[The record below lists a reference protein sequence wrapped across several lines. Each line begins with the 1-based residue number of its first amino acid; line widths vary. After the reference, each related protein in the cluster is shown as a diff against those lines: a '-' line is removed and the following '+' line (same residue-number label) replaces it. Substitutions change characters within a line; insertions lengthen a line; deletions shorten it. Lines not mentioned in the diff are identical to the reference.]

1 MIAVWRKSSHRSTIS
16 DMWWH
21 PNAFKIDNAS
31 SLYVAEI
38 KITLHLWRRICIK
51 QCCVAQWH
59 MHLDYLN
66 KTADL
71 SRPDDISSNK
81 IVTMTSTGSEEELY
95 FEMEFNSKTEDEIS
109 ISSKSVETLS
119 NSSQSQVS
127 QISHENSQDLFQ
139 DQRRGSSVGPILER
153 PKYLRW

>member
-1 MIAVWRKSSHRSTIS
+1 
-16 DMWWH
+16 
-21 PNAFKIDNAS
+21 
-31 SLYVAEI
+31 
-38 KITLHLWRRICIK
+38 
-51 QCCVAQWH
+51 

-71 SRPDDISSNK
+71 SRPDDILSIK
-81 IVTMTSTGSEEELY
+81 LVTMTSAGSEEELY

-153 PKYLRW
+153 PKYLRL

>member
-1 MIAVWRKSSHRSTIS
+1 
-16 DMWWH
+16 
-21 PNAFKIDNAS
+21 
-31 SLYVAEI
+31 
-38 KITLHLWRRICIK
+38 
-51 QCCVAQWH
+51 
-59 MHLDYLN
+59 MHFDYLN

-71 SRPDDISSNK
+71 SRPDDILSNK

-153 PKYLRW
+153 PKYLRL

>member
-1 MIAVWRKSSHRSTIS
+1 
-16 DMWWH
+16 
-21 PNAFKIDNAS
+21 
-31 SLYVAEI
+31 
-38 KITLHLWRRICIK
+38 
-51 QCCVAQWH
+51 

-71 SRPDDISSNK
+71 SRPDDILSNK

-153 PKYLRW
+153 PKYLRL

>member
-1 MIAVWRKSSHRSTIS
+1 
-16 DMWWH
+16 
-21 PNAFKIDNAS
+21 
-31 SLYVAEI
+31 
-38 KITLHLWRRICIK
+38 
-51 QCCVAQWH
+51 

-66 KTADL
+66 KTAYL
-71 SRPDDISSNK
+71 SRPDDILSNK

-95 FEMEFNSKTEDEIS
+95 FEMEFNSKTEAEDEIS

-153 PKYLRW
+153 PKYLRL

>member
-1 MIAVWRKSSHRSTIS
+1 
-16 DMWWH
+16 
-21 PNAFKIDNAS
+21 
-31 SLYVAEI
+31 
-38 KITLHLWRRICIK
+38 
-51 QCCVAQWH
+51 

-71 SRPDDISSNK
+71 SRPDDILSIK
-81 IVTMTSTGSEEELY
+81 LVTMTSTGSEEELY

-153 PKYLRW
+153 PKYLRL

>member
-1 MIAVWRKSSHRSTIS
+1 
-16 DMWWH
+16 
-21 PNAFKIDNAS
+21 
-31 SLYVAEI
+31 
-38 KITLHLWRRICIK
+38 
-51 QCCVAQWH
+51 

-153 PKYLRW
+153 PKYLRLVVIIVKQNQRTLRFLCNLLPMTLNLLLIAILHNSLPFYRHNILCSA

>member
-1 MIAVWRKSSHRSTIS
+1 
-16 DMWWH
+16 
-21 PNAFKIDNAS
+21 
-31 SLYVAEI
+31 
-38 KITLHLWRRICIK
+38 
-51 QCCVAQWH
+51 

-71 SRPDDISSNK
+71 SRPDDILSNK
-81 IVTMTSTGSEEELY
+81 IVTMTSAGSEEELY

-153 PKYLRW
+153 PKYLRL

>member
-1 MIAVWRKSSHRSTIS
+1 
-16 DMWWH
+16 
-21 PNAFKIDNAS
+21 
-31 SLYVAEI
+31 
-38 KITLHLWRRICIK
+38 
-51 QCCVAQWH
+51 

-71 SRPDDISSNK
+71 SRPDDILGIK
-81 IVTMTSTGSEEELY
+81 IVTMASTGSEEELY

-153 PKYLRW
+153 PKYLRL

>member
-1 MIAVWRKSSHRSTIS
+1 
-16 DMWWH
+16 
-21 PNAFKIDNAS
+21 
-31 SLYVAEI
+31 
-38 KITLHLWRRICIK
+38 
-51 QCCVAQWH
+51 
-59 MHLDYLN
+59 
-66 KTADL
+66 
-71 SRPDDISSNK
+71 
-81 IVTMTSTGSEEELY
+81 MTSTGSEEELY

-153 PKYLRW
+153 PKYLRL

>member
-1 MIAVWRKSSHRSTIS
+1 
-16 DMWWH
+16 
-21 PNAFKIDNAS
+21 
-31 SLYVAEI
+31 
-38 KITLHLWRRICIK
+38 
-51 QCCVAQWH
+51 
-59 MHLDYLN
+59 MHFDYLN

-71 SRPDDISSNK
+71 SRPDDILGIK
-81 IVTMTSTGSEEELY
+81 IVTMASTGSEEELY

-153 PKYLRW
+153 PKYLRL